1 MERIYEDERRKLKDN
16 AAKLEQKLEST
27 THSLNVAES
36 TLASRNA
43 EVDTLQNTLKE
54 LDELREFKAVCVT
67 HNIYIQCFLGYVEIH
82 ILSIISGCRQ
92 KEPTDC

>member
-1 MERIYEDERRKLKDN
+1 MQKSTMERIYEDECRKLKDHT
-16 AAKLEQKLEST
+16 AKLEQKLEST

-54 LDELREFKAVCVT
+54 LDELREFKAVCVR
-67 HNIYIQCFLGYVEIH
+67 HNSYI
-82 ILSIISGCRQ
+82 
-92 KEPTDC
+92 